1 MLRCHKS
8 FSRVSTKN
16 LSVAMVRRRRDHA
29 YMTNPSKR
37 VPDPCRDAEP
47 PLAELLD
54 DSVLQWLLVGDRI
67 DRSELEAVIR
77 RAQRRLGPGPAK
89 APITECCA

>member
-1 MLRCHKS
+1 M
-8 FSRVSTKN
+8 TAKN
-16 LSVAMVRRRRDHA
+16 LSIAGVPRRREHA
-29 YMTNPSKR
+29 CMTNSSKR

-77 RAQRRLGPGPAK
+77 RAQRRLGPGPGTTPTA
-89 APITECCA
+89 ECCA

>member
-1 MLRCHKS
+1 MLRCRKS
-8 FSRVSTKN
+8 FSCVIAKN
-16 LSVAMVRRRRDHA
+16 LSVARVRHRRDHTR
-29 YMTNPSKR
+29 MTNPSKR

-77 RAQRRLGPGPAK
+77 RAQRRLGPGPTET
-89 APITECCA
+89 PIAECCA

>member
-8 FSRVSTKN
+8 FSRVSKKN
-16 LSVAMVRRRRDHA
+16 LSIAAERRRRDDA
-29 YMTNPSKR
+29 GMTNLSRR
-37 VPDPCRDAEP
+37 VPDPCRDGEP

-77 RAQRRLGPGPAK
+77 RAQRRLGP
-89 APITECCA
+89 APKTTPIAECCA

>member
-8 FSRVSTKN
+8 FSRATAKN
-16 LSVAMVRRRRDHA
+16 LSVVTGQRRRDHA
-29 YMTNPSKR
+29 RMTNLSKR
-37 VPDPCRDAEP
+37 VPDLPRNAEP

-67 DRSELEAVIR
+67 ERSELEAVIR
-77 RAQRRLGPGPAK
+77 RAQQRLAPRRADPA
-89 APITECCA
+89 IGECCV